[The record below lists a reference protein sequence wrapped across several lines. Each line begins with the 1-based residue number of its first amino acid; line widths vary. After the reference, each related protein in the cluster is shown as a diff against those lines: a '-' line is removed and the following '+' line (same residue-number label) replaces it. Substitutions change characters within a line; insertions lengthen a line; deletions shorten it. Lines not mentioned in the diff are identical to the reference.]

1 MSTHDD
7 ELDPDAFGAEDE
19 HLFNESDS
27 DDEKLPLDDDE
38 LGDDEFGPAEDD
50 DDFEDDFSFGDDE

>member
-7 ELDPDAFGAEDE
+7 ELDPDAFGAEDD
-19 HLFNESDS
+19 HLFNETDS
-27 DDEKLPLDDDE
+27 DDKLPLDDDD
-38 LGDDEFGPAEDD
+38 LGNDEFGPAEEE